1 MSRAIAWFARNT
13 VAANLLMAMIVAGGL
28 MSVSTVKREVFPE
41 VGLDV
46 ITVTVPYLGAAPEE
60 VEEGVC
66 VRIEEAIQGL
76 DGIKRVSSTAAEGMG
91 AIVIELELGADSRKV
106 LDDLKARIDAID
118 TFPEQ
123 TEKPIIQELTNRRQV
138 INLAVWGEAD
148 QTTLRRLA
156 ERVRDELSATP
167 GISQVEL
174 SNVAPYEI
182 SIEVSENTLR
192 RYGLSFD
199 FVARAV
205 RRSSLD
211 MPGGSVKTDGGEILL
226 RTKGQAYRG
235 REFEDLVLLTRPPR
249 VRGY

>member
-1 MSRAIAWFARNT
+1 M
-13 VAANLLMAMIVAGGL
+13 VGGL
-28 MSVSTVKREVFPE
+28 LSAFTVRREIFPE
-41 VGLDV
+41 FDLDI

-66 VRIEEAIQGL
+66 VRVEESIQGI
-76 DGIKRVSSTAAEGMG
+76 DGVKRVTSTAAEGRG
-91 AIVIELELGADSRKV
+91 TVVVELDLGANARKV
-106 LDDLKARIDAID
+106 LDDIKSRVDAID

-138 INLAVWGEAD
+138 INLAVWGDAD
-148 QTTLRRLA
+148 ETTLKRLA
-156 ERVRDELSATP
+156 ERVRDEIASTP

-174 SNVAPYEI
+174 TNAPPYEI
-182 SIEVSENTLR
+182 SIEVPENTLR
-192 RYGLSFD
+192 RHGLTFD

-226 RTKGQAYRG
+226 RTKGQA
-235 REFEDLVLLTRPPR
+235 
-249 VRGY
+249 